1 MEKYRIAADFN
12 GTGLVP
18 YLSANTTAIPLLW
31 PVIFFVLWLFINAAA
46 YFAILKTTGKKR
58 FLHTTTA
65 TSFVVFLMTI
75 PIAAMNGT
83 NNITFLS
90 GYWVAFYLML
100 TVIFWYI
107 LGKYK

>member
-1 MEKYRIAADFN
+1 MQKYLLAESFN

-18 YLSANTTAIPLLW
+18 YLSSVSTAVPPFWAIT
-31 PVIFFVLWLFINAAA
+31 FFVLWLFINAAS
-46 YFAILKTTGKKR
+46 YFAILKSTGKKR

-75 PIAAMNGT
+75 PVAALNGT
-83 NNITFLS
+83 NNITYLE
-90 GYWVAFYLML
+90 GYWVAFYLLM
-100 TVIFWYI
+100 TAIFWYI